1 MRLDT
6 TVFQQLEFIATID
19 FTKTSETVSLF
30 ETTIRYLGGLISAY
44 DLLKGPY
51 ADMIVDQKHAQL
63 VDTLLKQAE
72 ALAVRLS
79 FAFGTPTGIPANN
92 LNFDTNT
99 STDSSNG
106 IATIGTL
113 VLEWTRLSDITGKK
127 IYGELAQMGESY
139 LLNPKPARGEPFPGL
154 LGTNVD
160 IRTGQ
165 FLDSSGGW
173 GGGTDS
179 FYEYL
184 IKMYIYDPVRF
195 SNYRDR

>member
-1 MRLDT
+1 MRLDNV
-6 TVFQQLEFIATID
+6 VFQQLEFIATVD
-19 FTKTSETVSLF
+19 FTKTTDIVSLF

-63 VDTLLKQAE
+63 VDTLLAQAE
-72 ALAVRLS
+72 TLAVRLS
-79 FAFGTPTGIPANN
+79 FAFNTTSGVPANN
-92 LNFDTNT
+92 LNFNSNS
-99 STDSSNG
+99 STDSTNG

-127 IYGELAQMGESY
+127 IYGDLAQKGESH
-139 LLNPKPARGEPFPGL
+139 LLNPKPALGEPFPGL
-154 LGTNVD
+154 LGTNVN
-160 IRTGQ
+160 IKTGQ
-165 FLDSSGGW
+165 FTDSSGGW

-184 IKMYIYDPVRF
+184 IKMYVYDSTRF
-195 SNYRDR
+195 ANYRDR

>member
-1 MRLDT
+1 MRLDNV
-6 TVFQQLEFIATID
+6 VFQQLEFIATVD
-19 FTKTSETVSLF
+19 FTKTTDIVSLF

-63 VDTLLKQAE
+63 VDTLLAQAE
-72 ALAVRLS
+72 TLAVRLS
-79 FAFGTPTGIPANN
+79 FAFNTPSGVPANN
-92 LNFDTNT
+92 LNFNSNS
-99 STDSSNG
+99 STDSTNG

-127 IYGELAQMGESY
+127 IYGDLAQKGESY
-139 LLNPKPARGEPFPGL
+139 LLDPKPALGEPFPGL
-154 LGTNVD
+154 LGTNVN

-165 FLDSSGGW
+165 FTDSSGGW

-184 IKMYIYDPVRF
+184 IKMYVYDSTRF
-195 SNYRDR
+195 ANYRDR